1 MNQIFSLD
9 EDLEEMDTKSEIVTP
24 ETDTCKP
31 DTRKPDTCKPDTCNP
46 DTRKPDTR
54 KPIKKKS
61 YNSVM
66 AELLKPPPK
75 EDKPNIHL
83 SGGGQFSKLDKI

>member
-1 MNQIFSLD
+1 MNQDVSMNQYKVMNQPEVMNQPKVMNQD
-9 EDLEEMDTKSEIVTP
+9 VSMNQSDKDLK
-24 ETDTCKP
+24 KP
-31 DTRKPDTCKPDTCNP
+31 
-46 DTRKPDTR
+46 
-54 KPIKKKS
+54 KKKS

-83 SGGGQFSKLDKI
+83 SGGGKFSKLDKI

>member
-1 MNQIFSLD
+1 MNQTMPFNDVSMNQQMCDISRK
-9 EDLEEMDTKSEIVTP
+9 DLSGKDLS
-24 ETDTCKP
+24 
-31 DTRKPDTCKPDTCNP
+31 RKDLSGKDLSMVHL
-46 DTRKPDTR
+46 K
-54 KPIKKKS
+54 KKKKS

-83 SGGGQFSKLDKI
+83 SGGGKFSKLDKI

>member
-1 MNQIFSLD
+1 MNQDVSMNQPKVMNQP
-9 EDLEEMDTKSEIVTP
+9 EVMNKSEAMNQDVSMNHSDKDIK
-24 ETDTCKP
+24 KP
-31 DTRKPDTCKPDTCNP
+31 
-46 DTRKPDTR
+46 
-54 KPIKKKS
+54 KKKS

-83 SGGGQFSKLDKI
+83 SGGGKFSKLDKI

>member
-1 MNQIFSLD
+1 MNQQFSVD
-9 EDLEEMDTKSEIVTP
+9 EEMDTKHVSYTLNQ
-24 ETDTCKP
+24 
-31 DTRKPDTCKPDTCNP
+31 DTRNPTTLNP
-46 DTRKPDTR
+46 DTLNPNTLNPLK
-54 KPIKKKS
+54 KKKKS

>member
-1 MNQIFSLD
+1 MNQPKV
-9 EDLEEMDTKSEIVTP
+9 MNQPKAMNQP
-24 ETDTCKP
+24 EVMNEPESKDIKKP
-31 DTRKPDTCKPDTCNP
+31 
-46 DTRKPDTR
+46 
-54 KPIKKKS
+54 KKKS

-83 SGGGQFSKLDKI
+83 SGGGKFSKLDKI

>member
-1 MNQIFSLD
+1 MNQPNVMNQPTVMKQP
-9 EDLEEMDTKSEIVTP
+9 EVMNEHEVMLESKDIK
-24 ETDTCKP
+24 KP
-31 DTRKPDTCKPDTCNP
+31 
-46 DTRKPDTR
+46 
-54 KPIKKKS
+54 KKKS

-83 SGGGQFSKLDKI
+83 SGGGKFSKLDKI

>member
-1 MNQIFSLD
+1 MNQDISMNKPKAID
-9 EDLEEMDTKSEIVTP
+9 QPEAMNQPEVMSEAKDIK
-24 ETDTCKP
+24 KP
-31 DTRKPDTCKPDTCNP
+31 
-46 DTRKPDTR
+46 
-54 KPIKKKS
+54 KKKS

-83 SGGGQFSKLDKI
+83 SGGGKFSKLDKI